1 MYCQKCG
8 NKLSTEAQ
16 FCDDCGAATGNKAQP
31 SKTIDSLSEKNSDS
45 TPTVKDGSIP
55 WEIRGW
61 NWGAFGLSWIW
72 GLGNDTYISLLAL
85 IPIVNIVM
93 MFVLGARGN
102 EWAWR
107 NGHWDSIE
115 HFKAVQRRWTAAWL
129 ILVGISVVLVLVI
142 ILIAASS
149 SSSSSQY

>member
-8 NKLSTEAQ
+8 NKIGEGGQ
-16 FCDDCGAATGNKAQP
+16 FCDSCGTSVSGNPQFSQP
-31 SKTIDSLSEKNSDS
+31 TKKEEDKKVQPVSS
-45 TPTVKDGSIP
+45 TKDGPIP

-72 GLGNDTYISLLAL
+72 GLGNDTYIALLAL

-93 MFVLGARGN
+93 IFVLGARGN

-115 HFKAVQRRWTAAWL
+115 HFKAAQRRWTVAWL
-129 ILVGISVVLVLVI
+129 ILLGIGIAILFFLVI
-142 ILIAASS
+142 LGIMSS
-149 SSSSSQY
+149 SNQQ